1 MSKQLE
7 ELSDKISDTMDN
19 LETISVFSRS
29 GNTLENIM
37 VYKTRIK
44 LELSHLSV
52 SYFDIMTYCHE
63 EWKYFVK
70 NYPNVEP
77 EVIPEI
83 KLLLRYDEC
92 INFFSKEN
100 VEKRKI
106 EAELAELK
114 QRCKSESIGNVTTF
128 GAFMLCMHIVFA
140 LVIIISPL
148 TFRQTEP
155 IHILLGLLWSVSI
168 FVGTTFIDKIKEDEL
183 FDRRKRELG
192 YVLPTE
198 VS

>member
-7 ELSDKISDTMDN
+7 ELSDKITDTMDN

-44 LELSHLSV
+44 LELSHLEG
-52 SYFDIMTYCHE
+52 SYLDIMTYCHE

-77 EVIPEI
+77 EVLPEI
-83 KLLLRYDEC
+83 KQLLRYDEC
-92 INFFSKEN
+92 INFFSQEN
-100 VEKRKI
+100 IEKRKI
-106 EAELAELK
+106 ETELAELK
-114 QRCKSESIGNVTTF
+114 QRCKLEATGNVSNF
-128 GAFMLCMHIVFA
+128 GAFMLFMHIVFA

-148 TFRQTEP
+148 TFRQTEL
-155 IHILLGLLWSVSI
+155 IHYILYPLWGVALL
-168 FVGTTFIDKIKEDEL
+168 VGGSLDKIKAKEL
-183 FDRRKRELG
+183 FDKRKRELG